1 MLRRPLTSIEIKAD
15 DIDHMEKVL
24 LDLYH
29 KKAMDRYGYQKRNTK
44 PQGNRKVFK
53 DEQDDDVVE
62 VEDAAEKKDRA
73 TNGQTPSGKRKRDY
87 HKDAKLKSWRMIIR
101 NLPFKTK
108 KEDLQNVC
116 SKFGTFTDIV
126 LPPSKKMP
134 GRIAGFAFVQ
144 FKTREAAEKAREH
157 FNSNKFQG
165 RLVAADWALPKDTY
179 ETAAEEER
187 EQLKKKVKLE
197 KDDDVKDVK
206 KEETDQSSAKA
217 PQQSSASHSRGH
229 SEDDDEDEE
238 MSDEEVDEDDKSEG
252 GGSEGEV
259 SGDEDEKGDDDESES
274 EADEPTRK
282 DTAIDEQRVV
292 FLRNLSFDTTNETL
306 KTEMEKFGTVKLAL
320 CCKFR
325 DSGHP
330 KGTAF
335 VHFSSAEEAQAC
347 IQATEEGLEIEI
359 EKRKSVK
366 VPEDKRNLRLL
377 RFGLIREGTSAAKG
391 MSSEDAAKRQ
401 RLAEVSRKKLE
412 NLHMFVSP
420 TRLMIHNLPL
430 TMTDETLKQI
440 CRNAT
445 GSAGMITECRIWKDT
460 SKVDA
465 KGNPR
470 SKGFAFVNFAEH
482 KDALACLQKL
492 NNNPSTFTNE
502 RRPIVEFSI
511 ENLLA
516 IRAKARRAANSKGE
530 KLTGRELS
538 EKVRQQVK
546 QSIGEVHAS
555 GMKAMPK
562 FLGKKLRHKN
572 MSKTQLKKKNIGKK
586 REKRKQESLASDV
599 AAKKPKGK
607 NKKHMT
613 KYLALSA

>member
-1 MLRRPLTSIEIKAD
+1 MA
-15 DIDHMEKVL
+15 
-24 LDLYH
+24 
-29 KKAMDRYGYQKRNTK
+29 Q
-44 PQGNRKVFK
+44 VF
-53 DEQDDDVVE
+53 VF
-62 VEDAAEKKDRA
+62 
-73 TNGQTPSGKRKRDY
+73 S
-87 HKDAKLKSWRMIIR
+87 
-101 NLPFKTK
+101 
-108 KEDLQNVC
+108 
-116 SKFGTFTDIV
+116 
-126 LPPSKKMP
+126 
-134 GRIAGFAFVQ
+134 
-144 FKTREAAEKAREH
+144 
-157 FNSNKFQG
+157 
-165 RLVAADWALPKDTY
+165 
-179 ETAAEEER
+179 ER
-187 EQLKKKVKLE
+187 EQLKKKCF
-197 KDDDVKDVK
+197 
-206 KEETDQSSAKA
+206 
-217 PQQSSASHSRGH
+217 
-229 SEDDDEDEE
+229 
-238 MSDEEVDEDDKSEG
+238 SDEEVDEDSESEG
-252 GGSEGEV
+252 SESGNEI
-259 SGDEDEKGDDDESES
+259 SGDEDEKGDHDESES
-274 EADEPTRK
+274 EEDEPNKK
-282 DTAIDEQRVV
+282 DTAIEEQRVV
-292 FLRNLSFDTTNETL
+292 FLRNLSFDTTDETL

-347 IQATEEGLEIEI
+347 IQATEQGLEIDGREI
-359 EKRKSVK
+359 RGSMAIQRENAIDIQKRKSVK
-366 VPEDKRNLRLL
+366 VPEDKRNLRLV

-391 MSSEDAAKRQ
+391 MSPEDATKRQ

-430 TMTDETLKQI
+430 TMTDEKLKQI

-445 GSAGMITECRIWKDT
+445 GAAGVITECRIWKDT

-516 IRAKARRAANSKGE
+516 IRAKARRAANNKGE
-530 KLTGRELS
+530 KLSGRELS

-572 MSKTQLKKKNIGKK
+572 MSKTQLKKKQRNATQALMDVISVRVVATAVSKSWKRCRSGNALYAIHHFKSLLGAQMNIGKK

>member
-1 MLRRPLTSIEIKAD
+1 
-15 DIDHMEKVL
+15 
-24 LDLYH
+24 
-29 KKAMDRYGYQKRNTK
+29 MDRYGYQKRDTK

-53 DEQDDDVVE
+53 DEQDDDIIE
-62 VEDAAEKKDRA
+62 VEDAEEKKDRA
-73 TNGQTPSGKRKRDY
+73 RNGQTPSGKRKREY

-144 FKTREAAEKAREH
+144 FKTRGAAEKAREH

-197 KDDDVKDVK
+197 KDDDIKDVK
-206 KEETDQSSAKA
+206 KEKTDQSSEKA
-217 PQQSSASHSRGH
+217 LQEPSASHSRGY
-229 SEDDDEDEE
+229 SEDEDEDEE
-238 MSDEEVDEDDKSEG
+238 MSDEEVDEDSKSEG
-252 GGSEGEV
+252 SESGAEA
-259 SGDEDEKGDDDESES
+259 SGDEDEKGNDDESES
-274 EADEPTRK
+274 EVDEPTKK

-347 IQATEEGLEIEI
+347 IEATEQGLEIDGREVRGSMAIQRENAAEI

-366 VPEDKRNLRLL
+366 VPEDKRNLRLV

-430 TMTDETLKQI
+430 TMTDEKLKQI

-445 GSAGMITECRIWKDT
+445 GTAGMITECRIWKDT
-460 SKVDA
+460 SKVDS
-465 KGNPR
+465 KGNSR